1 MAILRQQTHYTI
13 RSDRK
18 EASPLTEGLLVA
30 WPLFFVQPD
39 ARRYPYREECV
50 HNHPPKTAGLRHR
63 SHLSRQVMGT
73 TPKLNRNKTSQTH
86 NTQKEEEEEE
96 KRKKEDEDDD
106 ETNRAPPSSYSLRVT
121 MRSI

>member
-1 MAILRQQTHYTI
+1 
-13 RSDRK
+13 
-18 EASPLTEGLLVA
+18 
-30 WPLFFVQPD
+30 
-39 ARRYPYREECV
+39 
-50 HNHPPKTAGLRHR
+50 
-63 SHLSRQVMGT
+63 MGT

-86 NTQKEEEEEE
+86 NTQKEEEEE